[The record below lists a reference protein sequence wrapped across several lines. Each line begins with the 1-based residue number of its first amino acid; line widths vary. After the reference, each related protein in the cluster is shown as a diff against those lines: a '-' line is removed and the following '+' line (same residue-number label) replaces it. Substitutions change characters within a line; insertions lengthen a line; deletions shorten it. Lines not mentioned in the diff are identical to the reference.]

1 MSWLT
6 NLIHDIEDSD
16 MEKDLVFRAV
26 ITGPKEYLPEG
37 TTVETFVISP
47 YDVDEVRE
55 DGETDEDA
63 IAYLKEEYIAEWEQ
77 RWCKVQLLT
86 EEEYQQIKNQI
97 P

>member
-1 MSWLT
+1 
-6 NLIHDIEDSD
+6 
-16 MEKDLVFRAV
+16 MEKDLVFRAIV
-26 ITGPKEYLPEG
+26 TGPKEYLPEG
-37 TTVETFVISP
+37 TLIENFVISP

-55 DGETDEDA
+55 DGETEEDA

-77 RWCKVQLLT
+77 RWCKVQLFT

>member
-6 NLIHDIEDSD
+6 NLIHDIEDRD

-47 YDVDEVRE
+47 YDVDEARE
-55 DGETDEDA
+55 DGETEEET
-63 IAYLKEEYIAEWEQ
+63 IEYLKEEYIAEWEQ
-77 RWCKVQLLT
+77 RWCKVQLFT
-86 EEEYQQIKNQI
+86 EEEYQKIKNQI

>member
-1 MSWLT
+1 
-6 NLIHDIEDSD
+6 

-37 TTVETFVISP
+37 TLIENFVISP
-47 YDVDEVRE
+47 YDVEEMTD
-55 DGETDEDA
+55 DGETEEET
-63 IAYLKEEYIAEWEQ
+63 IEYLKEEYIAEWEQ
-77 RWCKVQLLT
+77 RWCKVQLFT